1 MMLPSPL
8 KSPTCFPKIPHSSHS
23 FKTLTPKHTRR
34 SSTTKHEYSIADL
47 FIRKHRNLHLEPC
60 IERSYT
66 KSNTDVEKGLGD
78 GEEDMKNERREREGR
93 LVYIAIAVFATLGIG
108 AWGVSLSIA
117 MGVLVM

>member
-66 KSNTDVEKGLGD
+66 KSNTDVEKGLG
-78 GEEDMKNERREREGR
+78 EEDMKNERREREGR